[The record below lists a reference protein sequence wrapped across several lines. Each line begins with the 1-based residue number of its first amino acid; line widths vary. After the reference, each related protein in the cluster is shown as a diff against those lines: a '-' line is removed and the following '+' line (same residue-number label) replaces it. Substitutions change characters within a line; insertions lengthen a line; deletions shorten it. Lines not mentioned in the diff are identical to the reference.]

1 MANTV
6 PFEKSKV
13 KNYLRRCVL
22 HWRVKDAEG
31 DEVAK
36 YYIDAFQSVSMSL
49 FGETIPTDAP
59 KPFVNHCNP
68 VNGVH
73 APFCNGD
80 HSARG

>member
-6 PFEKSKV
+6 PFEKSEV

-31 DEVAK
+31 DEIAK

-49 FGETIPTDAP
+49 FGETVPPNNASTRPAFGSGMDSES
-59 KPFVNHCNP
+59 NE
-68 VNGVH
+68 
-73 APFCNGD
+73 
-80 HSARG
+80 SAGG

>member
-6 PFEKSKV
+6 PFEKSEV

-49 FGETIPTDAP
+49 FGETVPPNNACTGQVAGAGKSDGESTP
-59 KPFVNHCNP
+59 
-68 VNGVH
+68 
-73 APFCNGD
+73 
-80 HSARG
+80 SATCQ

>member
-6 PFEKSKV
+6 PFEQSEI

-49 FGETIPTDAP
+49 FGETVPPNNASTRPAFGSVDSGASLETA
-59 KPFVNHCNP
+59 
-68 VNGVH
+68 G
-73 APFCNGD
+73 G
-80 HSARG
+80 